1 MTPENTWITAPENDR
16 KRATFQTLTL
26 LTPDPRNDPRKHVDY
41 CPWKWQEACNFP
53 DTDVTD
59 PRP

>member
-1 MTPENTWITAPENDR
+1 MYNRSVDWQWGKNFLFSTWITAPENDR

-41 CPWKWQEACNFP
+41 CP
-53 DTDVTD
+53 
-59 PRP
+59 